1 MAESKETVIIEFIVE
16 NKEVQPS
23 IDLLEKVGMVD
34 KKVADQ
40 FKKSNTDY
48 QARVK
53 ATKDL
58 SDQNKTTGKSIE
70 DLAKQAAKVP
80 DAIGGANVKQ
90 AFDDVKKGAEE
101 AKAPIEDALEGVETK
116 GKTAKARLKELKT
129 ELNNLADAG
138 KEDSEQFKKIS
149 NEAGQLLS
157 LIHI

>member
-1 MAESKETVIIEFIVE
+1 MAESKETVIIEFIVD

-40 FKKSNTDY
+40 FKKSNAEY

-58 SDQNKTTGKSIE
+58 SEQNKTTGKTID

-80 DAIGGANVKQ
+80 DAIGGGVVAKE
-90 AFDDVKKGAEE
+90 FEDMKKGAESAKDSLGE
-101 AKAPIEDALEGVETK
+101 AVGEIENK
-116 GKTAKARLKELKT
+116 GKTAKARLRELKN
-129 ELNNLADAG
+129 ELNN
-138 KEDSEQFKKIS
+138 
-149 NEAGQLLS
+149 
-157 LIHI
+157 